1 MSEPSLAKSSTAVGT
16 IPCRLCGGAANFAF
30 DRVII
35 GKYRADFFLCGNCG
49 SLQSEE
55 PYWLDEAYSDTVL
68 AIDPGAG
75 QRVLDCLALSHFVMR
90 LFGCRTS
97 LDYGGGA
104 GLLCRLLRDIGHN
117 SYWYDGYA
125 APGYATG
132 FSGTPGQHYDL
143 VTSFEVVE
151 HFPNPKSDWDPLFA
165 GDPKALLIMTSL
177 YEGQDANW
185 WYIAPEEG
193 QHIFFYSRKAIEWI
207 ARRYNYHAL
216 ICTGFILFSRAKP
229 ATWQIFVLQQ
239 ILTPKAVSWLR
250 LLVLALR
257 TDAPQRDSAM
267 LEERV
272 RQGQIAP
279 LHRPEVSPK
288 VP

>member
-1 MSEPSLAKSSTAVGT
+1 MFSRIV
-16 IPCRLCGGAANFAF
+16 
-30 DRVII
+30 I
-35 GKYRADFFLCGNCG
+35 GKYHVGFFLCGNCG
-49 SLQSEE
+49 SLESEE
-55 PYWLDEAYSDTVL
+55 PYWLDEAYSDTAL

-75 QRVLDCLALSHFVMR
+75 QRVLDCLPLSHFVMR

-104 GLLCRLLRDIGHN
+104 GLLCRLLRDIGHD

-132 FSGTPGQHYDL
+132 FAGTPGQPYDL

-151 HFPNPKSDWDPLFA
+151 HFANPKSDWDPLFA
-165 GDPKALLIMTSL
+165 GAPKALLIMTSL
-177 YEGQDANW
+177 YKGQDANW

-207 ARRYNYHAL
+207 ARRYNYHAV
-216 ICTGFILFSRAKP
+216 ICTGFILFSRTKP
-229 ATWQIFVLQQ
+229 TAWQTIMLQHV
-239 ILTPKAVSWLR
+239 LTPKAVSWLR
-250 LLVLALR
+250 LLVLARR
-257 TDAPQRDSAM
+257 TDAPQRDSAL

-272 RQGQIAP
+272 RQGQGAP
-279 LHRPEVSPK
+279 LDRPRVGPEQL
-288 VP
+288 